1 MTNEQVWQA
10 VLGELELSISKAN
23 FTTWFAK
30 TFILSIDNGQAVV
43 GVPNAFTKAW
53 LENKYHK
60 EILKAMQRVTD
71 KGIAGLA
78 YQVEVAQKRA
88 SAEAP
93 AQLERVVAPT
103 PQVVSVENR
112 SMSELNPRYT
122 FNTFIVG
129 KSSELAYAASQ
140 AVAKKPGIAYNP
152 LFIYGGTGLG
162 KTHLMHAIGHS
173 HRTGYP
179 SKNVVYVSCEKFTND
194 FIQAVSSGRPDSFKQ
209 RYRNADILLIDD
221 IQFLAGKEG
230 TQEEFFHT
238 FNALHQAKK
247 QIVVSCDRPPK
258 SIPSLENRLIS
269 RFEWGLI
276 VDINKPDLETRRAIL
291 GAKCLEKNLSLDD
304 EVLQFIAA
312 SVQSNIR
319 ELEGA
324 LNRVE
329 AHSQLHGGAI
339 GLEDVKNLLASVI
352 SQNDKTSLTPQQLVE
367 AVAQFYEITK
377 EDLRGSS
384 RRKELV
390 MPRQIAMYLM
400 REELNSSYPN
410 IGQVLG
416 GRDHTTA
423 MHAYSKIARQKDS
436 DERVRQDIELIK
448 QRLHVD

>member
-10 VLGELELSISKAN
+10 VLGELEISISKAN

-30 TFILSIDNGQAVV
+30 TFILAVENGQAII

-71 KGIAGLA
+71 KSIAGLT
-78 YQVEVAQKRA
+78 YQVEVTKKPA
-88 SAEAP
+88 STVVTTIVEPSAP
-93 AQLERVVAPT
+93 AFVPPAATQELG
-103 PQVVSVENR
+103 
-112 SMSELNPRYT
+112 ELNPRYT
-122 FNTFIVG
+122 FTSFIVG
-129 KSSELAYAASQ
+129 KSSELAHAAGQ
-140 AVAKKPGIAYNP
+140 AITKKPGITYNP

-162 KTHLMHAIGHS
+162 KTHLMHAIGHA
-173 HRTGYP
+173 HRTNFP
-179 SKNVVYVSCEKFTND
+179 TKNVVYVSCEKFTND
-194 FIQAVSSGRPDSFKQ
+194 FIQAVQSGRPDAFKQ

-238 FNALHQAKK
+238 FNTLHQAKK

-291 GAKCLEKNLSLDD
+291 AAKCVEKELTLTDDILE
-304 EVLQFIAA
+304 FIA
-312 SVQSNIR
+312 SVVQSNIR

-324 LNRVE
+324 LNRVV
-329 AHSQLHGGAI
+329 AHSQLHGGTTT
-339 GLEDVKNLLASVI
+339 LDDVKNLLASVI
-352 SQNDKTSLTPQQLVE
+352 NQADKNTLTPQQLVDT
-367 AVAQFYEITK
+367 VAQFYDITK

-390 MPRQIAMYLM
+390 MPRQIAMYLL
-400 REELNSSYPN
+400 REELKSSYPN

-423 MHAYSKIARQKDS
+423 MHAYSKIANQLNN
-436 DERVRQDIELIK
+436 DEKVRQDIEFIK
-448 QRLHVD
+448 QRLRSD